1 MSAPN
6 ISIQLV
12 NNAEPLLAYAKVPLT
27 LYNKNHVIVELKVLS
42 GERGPWVALPQRKEG
57 DGWVPIISIPED
69 IWEKIKHAVL
79 LAYNIQRHSQPS
91 SNQTTESISS
101 DSTAKSSAAS
111 NAPFLRFAQEPALN
125 EVKGQ
130 AKVSQSTTKV
140 ISVSNAQV
148 NEGKQEQIPIEQ
160 LPVSELIKLQPQRRI
175 PLPDRQ
181 KRIEFLEQ
189 KYGKTY
195 RGKAIKYMTNRQLYA
210 ISKKCGYR

>member
-69 IWEKIKHAVL
+69 ILEKVKHAVL
-79 LAYNIQRHSQPS
+79 LVYNTQRHSQPS
-91 SNQTTESISS
+91 SNQTTERISS
-101 DSTAKSSAAS
+101 DSTAKSSGAS
-111 NAPFLRFAQEPALN
+111 NAPS
-125 EVKGQ
+125 
-130 AKVSQSTTKV
+130 KVSQSTTKV